1 MTDCLQPAWFLQ
13 LLARA
18 SASGLSS
25 VHIAKCSAFASKGIL
40 ESLPSCINLHFE
52 EGDFKVVVVMSVF
65 VIKLDCILRKLPHLY
80 VQLLCISTTMLCS
93 SELACDF
100 VSLSLRFFSSPFF
113 LMAVIPDFSVP
124 ESWEESSSVALYCL
138 SALSNPEF

>member
-40 ESLPSCINLHFE
+40 ESLQSCINLHFE

-65 VIKLDCILRKLPHLY
+65 VITVGLYFKKASTLVCAAFVHLHY
-80 VQLLCISTTMLCS
+80 HTLLFRTGL
-93 SELACDF
+93 
-100 VSLSLRFFSSPFF
+100 
-113 LMAVIPDFSVP
+113 
-124 ESWEESSSVALYCL
+124 
-138 SALSNPEF
+138 

>member
-1 MTDCLQPAWFLQ
+1 MTDCLQPAWFLE

-25 VHIAKCSAFASKGIL
+25 VHITKCSAFASRGIS
-40 ESLPSCINLHFE
+40 ESLQSCIDLHLD
-52 EGDFKVVVVMSVF
+52 EGDLNAVAVMSVF
-65 VIKLDCILRKLPHLY
+65 VITVGVSFKKASTLVCTAFVHLHY
-80 VQLLCISTTMLCS
+80 HTLLFRTGLWLCFS
-93 SELACDF
+93 VLE
-100 VSLSLRFFSSPFF
+100 FFSSPFF
-113 LMAVIPDFSVP
+113 LMAVVPDFSVP